1 MTWEEHEKE
10 YCFDIKPIEEDIIPC
25 TQHRKD
31 FPSYCEAENYIDFLT
46 SDEYG
51 AHFSYETVRWEGK
64 YYVVSLTS
72 NESEAYYRHELP
84 RNT

>member
-10 YCFDIKPIEEDIIPC
+10 YCFDIKPIEDDIIPC
-25 TQHRKD
+25 TRYRKD
-31 FPSYCEAENYIDFLT
+31 FPSYSEAENYINFLT
-46 SDEYG
+46 SDEYSS
-51 AHFSYETVRWEGK
+51 HFSFETVRWEGK
-64 YYVVSLTS
+64 YYVVCLTS